1 MSYKKYIP
9 FDDSL
14 KEDMIVQG
22 KVKSIQPYGAF
33 IELKNGVVGLLHIE
47 DMSIARIKSPYDRF
61 SIGQEVNVKIK
72 SIDKENH
79 RIMFTY
85 KELLGTWEENAKLF
99 KEGTKVKGIIRNTE
113 AHKNGI
119 FIELKPNLVGMAE
132 YQDGMEYGK
141 QVDVFIKKIIPE
153 KKKIKLII
161 CSQIKAEVS
170 PFAIR
175 EGEIK
180 VFDGKDGYV
189 SMNQIINKINIGHI
203 TDIHFKILE
212 IVNEFEFI
220 TSRQIYQLLKIK
232 GVDIKSQDKL
242 NKKLEQLVKTKILTR
257 YYFHSEDG
265 KGIYRIYC
273 LEKMGKY
280 LLNSRD
286 IECKWQPTDNV
297 KPVALIKKRLAGN
310 QTILAYLRK
319 VKAFDSYV
327 VKPQLTAKTL
337 GKVFKAS
344 GGSVKLTKNNKSISF
359 LFEVVRRE
367 EDWQNKL
374 VDKMRL
380 YKDFYENFVPG
391 DSGFQIM
398 PQLIFVCEDEKH
410 AAETFKTIVTK
421 RVEISKIKLY
431 FTTDL
436 RQNKDSLEETL
447 IEFRLDENTNKYKVA
462 NVDLKLLEE

>member
-1 MSYKKYIP
+1 MV
-9 FDDSL
+9 
-14 KEDMIVQG
+14 ED
-22 KVKSIQPYGAF
+22 
-33 IELKNGVVGLLHIE
+33 
-47 DMSIARIKSPYDRF
+47 
-61 SIGQEVNVKIK
+61 
-72 SIDKENH
+72 
-79 RIMFTY
+79 
-85 KELLGTWEENAKLF
+85 
-99 KEGTKVKGIIRNTE
+99 
-113 AHKNGI
+113 
-119 FIELKPNLVGMAE
+119 
-132 YQDGMEYGK
+132 
-141 QVDVFIKKIIPE
+141 
-153 KKKIKLII
+153 
-161 CSQIKAEVS
+161 SQIKAEVS

-189 SMNQIINKINIGHI
+189 SMNQIINKINLGHI
-203 TDIHFKILE
+203 TDIHFQILE

-220 TSRQIYQLLKIK
+220 TSRQIYQLLQIK
-232 GVDIKSQDKL
+232 GIEIKSQDKL
-242 NKKLEQLVKTKILTR
+242 NKKLEQLIKTKILTR

-310 QTILAYLRK
+310 QTLLAYLRK

-327 VKPQLTAKTL
+327 VKPQLTAKTVA
-337 GKVFKAS
+337 KPFKAS

-367 EDWQNKL
+367 EDWKNKL
-374 VDKMRL
+374 VEKMRL
-380 YKDFYENFVPG
+380 YQDFYDNFVPG
-391 DSGFQIM
+391 DSGFPIM

-410 AAETFKTIVTK
+410 AAETFKLIVTK
-421 RVEISKIKLY
+421 GLEISKIKLY

-436 RQNKDSLEETL
+436 RQNKESLEDTL
-447 IEFRLDENTNKYKVA
+447 IEFKLDENTNKYKVA
-462 NVDLKLLEE
+462 NVELKLLED